1 MEWKVRALDAEG
13 NPIEPKKEEQPQEE
27 VVQETAQ
34 ETTEEPKKEE
44 IKEEV
49 KQEIKKDDIPQEE
62 VKQEQ
67 SSSEEKEEKQKQEDV
82 LEKPFE
88 LDDKSILNY
97 LKDRHNLEVE
107 SIDVLK
113 NTDKKQEQ
121 SLPEDIAKFMEYKNE
136 TGRSFDDYAK
146 LQQDWTQVDDTSVLR
161 EYYKQ
166 SKPHLDSEEID
177 YLINDE
183 YSYDSEIDEEKDIK
197 KKKIAYK
204 EELYKARNHF
214 EGLKEKY
221 KAPLESRDAEI
232 PENYKE
238 AFNFYNQYREQSDKE
253 TKAQGERSRVF
264 MEKTN
269 NLFSDEFK
277 GFEFNVGEKKQAFKP
292 TDVIKVKEVQSDIN
306 NFFNQHLDQD
316 GKVKDINAYH
326 KALYAAQNADSL
338 AKYFYEQ
345 GRADATDGLVKET
358 KNIDMSVR
366 ENVQS
371 ESSGTKFRAVSSDDT
386 FSFKIKK
393 R

>member
-1 MEWKVRALDAEG
+1 MEWKVRALDTEG
-13 NPIEPKKEEQPQEE
+13 NPIEPKKEEQTQEE
-27 VVQETAQ
+27 SVQETAQ
-34 ETTEEPKKEE
+34 ETIEEPKKEE
-44 IKEEV
+44 IKE
-49 KQEIKKDDIPQEE
+49 EIKKDDIPQEE

-67 SSSEEKEEKQKQEDV
+67 NSSEEKQEKQEKQEGV

-121 SLPEDIAKFMEYKNE
+121 SLPEDIAKFMEYKDE

-146 LQQDWTQVDDTSVLR
+146 LQQDWSKVDETTRLR

-166 SKPHLDSEEID
+166 TKPHLDIDEID
-177 YLINDE
+177 YLITEE
-183 YSYDSEIDEEKDIK
+183 YSYDADIDDEKDVK

-204 EELYKARNHF
+204 EELYKATSHF

-221 KAPLESRDAEI
+221 KAPLESRGTEI

-238 AFNFYNQYREQSDKE
+238 ALNFYDQYREQSEKD
-253 TKAQGERSRVF
+253 TKAQGERSRIF

-326 KALYAAQNADSL
+326 KALYAAQNSDSL

-371 ESSGTKFRAVSSDDT
+371 ESSGTKFRAVSSDDE

>member
-88 LDDKSILNY
+88 LDDNSILNY
-97 LKDRHNLEVE
+97 LKDRHDLEVE

-146 LQQDWTQVDDTSVLR
+146 LQQDWTQVDDTSVIR

-177 YLINDE
+177 YLINEE

-238 AFNFYNQYREQSDKE
+238 AFNFYNQYREQSEKD

-292 TDVIKVKEVQSDIN
+292 TDISKVKEVQSDIN

-326 KALYAAQNADSL
+326 KALYSAQNADSL